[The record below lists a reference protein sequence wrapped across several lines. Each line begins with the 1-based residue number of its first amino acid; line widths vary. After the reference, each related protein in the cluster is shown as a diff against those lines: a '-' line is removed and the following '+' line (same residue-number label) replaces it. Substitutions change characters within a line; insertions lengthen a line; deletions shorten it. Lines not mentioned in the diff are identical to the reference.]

1 METKSPSAL
10 ETALQHKLN
19 IPFSTELQLSL
30 VCGLELTIDKCGQNL
45 QKNLKHLLPIQ
56 KARKVCGVYILVS
69 LAKFSAA

>member
-19 IPFSTELQLSL
+19 IPFSTELQLFL
-30 VCGLELTIDKCGQNL
+30 VNSQLQTTNKCGQNL